1 MRMVGWQLPFHNH
14 MFSLGILSVSTPE
27 WNLTEAAAAYAAAGL
42 DGVGWRTTEDKGDR
56 ENPSFW
62 SGNRTSLSPAEVV
75 ERAGEIKTLCAT
87 HRLAMPTLGTYVS
100 STQPE
105 AVAECL
111 QAARALGAS
120 CIRVNPRGY
129 PISGKRYSG
138 LLEESREQFRTI
150 APLARQAGVR
160 ILLETHHGFLAPS
173 VSLAMQILEGFDVA
187 DFGIIWDP
195 CNQRNEG
202 HETYA
207 MAIDMAGPY
216 LAEVHVKNLLYERT
230 PEGNWIPRYCTLE
243 DGLVEWP
250 KVLEELAKS
259 GYSGWLMLEDFSTD
273 QPVWE
278 RLTRGTGYLRKLLAR
293 LAS

>member
-1 MRMVGWQLPFHNH
+1 

-27 WNLTEAAAAYAAAGL
+27 WNLGEAAAAYSAAGL
-42 DGVGWRTTEDKGDR
+42 EGVGWRTTEDKGDR
-56 ENPSFW
+56 DKPSFW
-62 SGNRTSLSPAEVV
+62 SGNRTSLTPAQVIES
-75 ERAGEIKTLCAT
+75 AGEIQALCAK
-87 HRLAMPTLGTYVS
+87 HRLAIPTLGTYVN
-100 STQPE
+100 STKPE
-105 AVAECL
+105 TVAECL
-111 QAARALGAS
+111 QAAQALGAP
-120 CIRVNPRGY
+120 CIRVNPCGY
-129 PISGKRYSG
+129 PSSGKRYAE
-138 LLEESREQFRTI
+138 LLEESREQFSAL

-173 VSLAMQILEGFDVA
+173 VSLALQILDGLDAEA
-187 DFGIIWDP
+187 FGIIWDP

-216 LAEVHVKNLLYERT
+216 LAEVHIKNLLYEKT
-230 PEGNWIPRYCTLE
+230 PEGKWIARYCALE

-259 GYSGWLMLEDFSTD
+259 SYRGWLMLEDFSTD
-273 QPVWE
+273 QPVRE
-278 RLTRGTGYLRKLLAR
+278 RLTRGAGYIRKLLAR